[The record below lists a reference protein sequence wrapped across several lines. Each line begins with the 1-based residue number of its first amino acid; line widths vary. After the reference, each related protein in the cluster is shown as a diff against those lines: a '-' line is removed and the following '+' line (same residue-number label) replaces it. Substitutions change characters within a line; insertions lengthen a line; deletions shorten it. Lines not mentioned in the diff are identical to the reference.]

1 MDNSKR
7 FPVFHVPHDGRIFPA
22 ELMESVCIPEREF
35 LGYHH
40 LMRDSAIR
48 EVVPEVYRDTRYL
61 CCFEVSRLL
70 CDVERFIGPEEIME
84 AYGMGFCYEKA
95 YDGRKIKTV
104 TNDLK
109 EKTLRYYRQ
118 HHERMDEY
126 CRRHSR
132 VMVFDIHSYSN
143 EIVPKEFLAENREP
157 PDICIGVDSRYTPLS
172 LSKMLQDRFEEAGFT
187 TAVNYPYSGCF
198 IPDAVFGGL
207 IECDCIGIMLEF
219 HKRSYFGQDGKPSMG
234 KLENLRAIIEDVVS
248 NSSVGF
254 ENEVL

>member
-48 EVVPEVYRDTRYL
+48 EVVPEAYRDPRYL

-104 TNDLK
+104 TDDLK

-132 VMVFDIHSYSN
+132 VMVFDIHSYSD
-143 EIVPKEFLAENREP
+143 EIIPKAFLAGDRVT
-157 PDICIGVDSRYTPLS
+157 PDICIGADSRYTPPELS
-172 LSKMLQDRFEEAGFT
+172 EMVQARFEEAGFT
-187 TAVNYPYSGCF
+187 TALNYPYSGCY
-198 IPDAVFGGL
+198 IPDTVFGRKTG
-207 IECDCIGIMLEF
+207 CDCIGVMLEF
-219 HKRSYFGQDGKPSMG
+219 HKRTYFGQDGNPSRDRLE
-234 KLENLRAIIEDVVS
+234 KLKAIVKVVS
-248 NSSVGF
+248 DGSVGF
-254 ENEVL
+254 